1 MVLTKVFN
9 ILLLC
14 KLKIRF
20 LDAQNQ
26 HDIRQNMYKV
36 ACCSVQ
42 LLFCSFKPG
51 RVVSDYILMKTIS
64 LLTSTLVLSQIS
76 AKEDLELVAVSS
88 SSFKGPLKF
97 SSLCMLPE
105 WFASIALGKSLRRAD
120 LCATTESK
128 LSQLEFLFFKNTESS
143 ELPGV

>member
-36 ACCSVQ
+36 A
-42 LLFCSFKPG
+42 
-51 RVVSDYILMKTIS
+51 VVVYNYCF
-64 LLTSTLVLSQIS
+64 VLS
-76 AKEDLELVAVSS
+76 
-88 SSFKGPLKF
+88 
-97 SSLCMLPE
+97 
-105 WFASIALGKSLRRAD
+105 
-120 LCATTESK
+120 
-128 LSQLEFLFFKNTESS
+128 SQ
-143 ELPGV
+143 GAW

>member
-26 HDIRQNMYKV
+26 HGIRKHVQGRS
-36 ACCSVQ
+36 CSVQ

-88 SSFKGPLKF
+88 SSFKGPLKL
-97 SSLCMLPE
+97 SSLFMLPE

-120 LCATTESK
+120 LCATTENK